1 METKSAAEEIAEERR
16 AHARALDEALERI
29 LRHLAARP
37 EVRSVLLFGSYA
49 SGRRDLLTDLDLI
62 VVMKSGEDFITR
74 TGRLYQGLPR
84 VAVDLDLLVYTPEE
98 FERMKE
104 RSFVR
109 NALETGRI
117 LLAR

>member
-1 METKSAAEEIAEERR
+1 MAKLAS
-16 AHARALDEALERI
+16 HAR
-29 LRHLAARP
+29 
-37 EVRSVLLFGSYA
+37 
-49 SGRRDLLTDLDLI
+49 LTDLDLI